1 MRKSISFILQLLSAR
16 ESQVIRKVLLA
27 LVVLSA
33 ATAASTAPKP
43 DDNSSE
49 IGKVKFL
56 ETLWNQAEVEQDTR
70 ALGDIVPETFTYV
83 DIDGSFK
90 TKSEFLESIKAS
102 PEKPSEIRNES
113 IVVHV
118 YGDTV
123 VATGVY
129 REKGSSAGK
138 LYSRRGRFTDTWV
151 KAKNTW
157 QCVASQLTLIQ
168 K

>member
-1 MRKSISFILQLLSAR
+1 MRTSICFIRQLLCVR
-16 ESQVIRKVLLA
+16 EFRVTRKVLLA
-27 LVVLSA
+27 LVVLAA
-33 ATAASTAPKP
+33 ATAAFTAQKAA
-43 DDNSSE
+43 DNSAE
-49 IGKVKFL
+49 VGKVKFL
-56 ETLWNQAEVEQDTR
+56 ETLWNQAEVDQDTR
-70 ALGDIVPETFTYV
+70 ALGDMVPETFTYV
-83 DIDGSFK
+83 DIDGSLK
-90 TKSEFLESIKAS
+90 TKPEFLESIKTS

-151 KAKNTW
+151 KANNTW

>member
-1 MRKSISFILQLLSAR
+1 MRKAISFALHLLCVR
-16 ESQVIRKVLLA
+16 EFQVIRRVVLL
-27 LVVLSA
+27 LVLLIA
-33 ATAASTAPKP
+33 ATAAFTAQKA
-43 DDNSSE
+43 DDNSGE
-49 IGKVKFL
+49 VAKVKFL

-70 ALGDIVPETFTYV
+70 ALGDMVPETFTYI

-90 TKSEFLESIKAS
+90 TKSEFLESIKTS